1 MERSSR
7 STLSV
12 GETFDKETHVMEREL
27 WRALYFLARQLDKR
41 WGSWRYSASDI
52 LAAYFWAVVHDRPMD
67 WAAKPENWPDE
78 LRPRWLPSQER
89 LSRRMRKPETV
100 ALLLA
105 VEEHLLSLISVG
117 CCWLRVIDA
126 KPLAVSNVSKDPDA
140 GYGHGAG
147 CQQKGYKFYA
157 VWGAGPLPVAWAL
170 APMNASEKTMARHLI
185 PTLPGA
191 GYLLGDKQYD
201 VAGLYDLAA
210 EADYQLVAEKTK
222 SRGRGGLGHRAQ
234 SPHRLRSIE
243 LLKKRFGRALY
254 RQRRAIEAHFGI
266 LTSFGGGLAPL
277 PAWVR
282 RFRRVRNWVHAKL
295 LIAGVRWLHLRQPGK
310 LAFA

>member
-1 MERSSR
+1 
-7 STLSV
+7 
-12 GETFDKETHVMEREL
+12 MEREL
-27 WRALYFLARQLDKR
+27 WSALYFLARRLDKR
-41 WGSWRYSASDI
+41 WGGWLYSASDI
-52 LAAYFWAVVHDRPMD
+52 LAAYFWAVVHDRPMR
-67 WAAKPENWPDE
+67 WATEPGNWPDE
-78 LRPRWLPSQER
+78 LRPDLLPPQER
-89 LSRRMRKPETV
+89 LSRRMHKPETV

-105 VEEHLLSLISVG
+105 VEEHLSSLIAVG
-117 CCWLRVIDA
+117 CLWLWAIDA

-140 GYGHGAG
+140 AYGYGAG

-170 APMNASEKTMARHLI
+170 APMNASEKTMARDLI
-185 PTLPGA
+185 PSLPGT

-201 VAGLYDLAA
+201 VGGLYDLAA
-210 EADYQLVAEKTK
+210 KAGYQLVAEKTK
-222 SRGRGGLGHRAQ
+222 DRGRGGVGHRPQ

-243 LLKKRFGRALY
+243 LLKKQFGRVLY

-277 PAWVR
+277 PSWVR

-295 LIAGVRWLHLRQPGK
+295 LIAGVRWLHLHDPEK
-310 LAFA
+310 IALA